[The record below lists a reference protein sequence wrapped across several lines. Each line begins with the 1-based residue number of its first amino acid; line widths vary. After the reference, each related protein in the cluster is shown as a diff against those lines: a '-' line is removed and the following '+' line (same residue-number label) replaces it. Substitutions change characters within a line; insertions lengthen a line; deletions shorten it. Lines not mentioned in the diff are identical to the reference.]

1 MGGHVRVGEDERVL
15 RSLDMYRQDIWWL
28 IVYLEDG
35 DLKYDYVLSSSSVQL
50 PRLRELLKR
59 LREKGLKHL
68 VFAIWHGERRT
79 DAFLMDSSK
88 VLRHVGER

>member
-28 IVYLEDG
+28 IVYLEG
-35 DLKYDYVLSSSSVQL
+35 GELKYDYVRSSSLEQL
-50 PRLRELLKR
+50 TRLEELLERLRER
-59 LREKGLKHL
+59 GLKHL
-68 VFAIWHGERRT
+68 VFAIWHGRWRT
-79 DAFLMDSSK
+79 DVFLMDSSK